1 MATPAPSPRS
11 LLKTTVLL
19 RISEEKAA
27 MEEESAGNRNLD
39 LLCTLIKDNFKLT
52 CTTEKAVN
60 EGVVE
65 VFLVVTRE
73 MKDYSKDMGPIDAI
87 KLVINNKMNYTCYI
101 YFEMFE
107 EGTLTYPH
115 DIWLFR
121 LFRK

>member
-1 MATPAPSPRS
+1 MTTPQCFKMATPAPSPRS

-73 MKDYSKDMGPIDAI
+73 NIPYFLHIEAEVVDQE
-87 KLVINNKMNYTCYI
+87 LVK
-101 YFEMFE
+101 
-107 EGTLTYPH
+107 TLNVREN
-115 DIWLFR
+115 I
-121 LFRK
+121 